1 MLIFLNFYKFMEEKL
16 QLYSKSSYRY
26 ALALLKLSEQQG
38 TQKNLLSEVEN
49 LVELYKENKMLDKL
63 FASPLINSKNQI
75 ELINAL
81 FSISDKAKIKVS
93 KTFFSFLMIVAKNSR
108 LNILISILINYKNML
123 LSQNKELK
131 VYVTSAV
138 SISDSIKNDM
148 KKVFSEKLDTK
159 VSITNNVNK
168 DILGGLIIRI
178 GSNLIDASIK
188 SKINQINSLMK
199 GVV

>member
-1 MLIFLNFYKFMEEKL
+1 MEEKL
-16 QLYSKSSYRY
+16 QLHSKSSYRY
-26 ALALLKLSEQQG
+26 AIALLKLSEQQG
-38 TQKNLLSEVEN
+38 VQKSLLSEVEN
-49 LVELYKENKMLDKL
+49 LVELHKENKMLDKL

-81 FSISDKAKIKVS
+81 FSMSDKSKIRVS

-108 LNILISILINYKNML
+108 LNILISILINFKNML

-138 SISDSIKNDM
+138 SISDSLRNDM
-148 KKVFSEKLDTK
+148 KKAFSDKLNTK

-168 DILGGLIIRI
+168 DILGG
-178 GSNLIDASIK
+178 
-188 SKINQINSLMK
+188 
-199 GVV
+199 